1 MSAFPSARGLEALR
15 FDDSFARALPKD
27 PSDAPGP
34 RQVQGACYSEVLPT
48 PMPAPRLLAHAAPVA
63 ALLGLDAGAV
73 DPQVL
78 AEICGGKQLL
88 PGMRPYAACYGGHQF
103 GSWAGQLGDGRAITL
118 GEVLTA
124 EHGRQELQLKG
135 AGRTPYSRTADG
147 RAVLRSSIREYL
159 CSEAMHALGVPTT
172 RALCLV
178 GTGES
183 VWRDILYD
191 GHARQ
196 EPGAVVCRVAP
207 SFIRF
212 GNFELPAARRE
223 QGPLKS
229 LADYVL
235 TTHYPHLGA
244 PSPDTYAA
252 LFDEVC
258 SRTASLFVELM
269 RVGFVHGV
277 LNTDNMSI
285 LGLCID
291 YGPFG
296 FMEAFDPDFTPNT
309 TDRATRRYRYAAQPL
324 VAKWNLARLG
334 SALLPLAGN
343 PFPLEK
349 SLARFDDTFD
359 AKLRVMWAS
368 KLGLSAFRDEGEG
381 AGDQLLVAELQAAL
395 SSCRADMPLFFR
407 ALANLEAAQLSRA
420 QDDHV
425 LRALIPELVYEA
437 DATAPLF
444 AWCKRYAER
453 LSADTLSQAE
463 RKARMDAA
471 NPKYVLRNYLAQL
484 AIDAAEGGDLS
495 LLHSLEQVLAQPYA
509 EQRDQ
514 AHFAAKRPAWAEVRP
529 GCGML
534 SCSS

>member
-1 MSAFPSARGLEALR
+1 M
-15 FDDSFARALPKD
+15 
-27 PSDAPGP
+27 
-34 RQVQGACYSEVLPT
+34 
-48 PMPAPRLLAHAAPVA
+48 
-63 ALLGLDAGAV
+63 LGLDGATL
-73 DPQVL
+73 DAQAL
-78 AEICGGKQLL
+78 AEICGGKRVLA
-88 PGMRPYAACYGGHQF
+88 GMRPYAACYGGHQF
-103 GSWAGQLGDGRAITL
+103 GNWAGQLGDGRAITL
-118 GEVLTA
+118 GEVLTQD
-124 EHGRQELQLKG
+124 HGRQELQLKG

-191 GHARQ
+191 GHPRQ

-212 GNFELPAARRE
+212 GNFELPAARRD
-223 QGPLKS
+223 QRTLK
-229 LADYVL
+229 LLTDYVL

-244 PSPDTYAA
+244 PSPETYAA

-258 SRTASLFVELM
+258 ARTASLMVALM

-334 SALLPLAGN
+334 SALLSLTGD

-349 SLARFDDTFD
+349 SLARYDASFD
-359 AKLRVMWAS
+359 AELRAMWAD
-368 KLGLSAFRDEGEG
+368 KLGLSAFRSEGEG
-381 AGDQLLVAELQAAL
+381 AGDEQLVAELQSAL
-395 SSCRADMPLFFR
+395 SQCRADMPLFFR
-407 ALANLEAAQLSRA
+407 ALANLEAPQLRLAQA
-420 QDDHV
+420 DEA
-425 LRALIPELVYEA
+425 LRRLVPELVYDA

-444 AWCKRYAER
+444 AWCTRYAER
-453 LSADTLSQAE
+453 LAADALSQAE

-484 AIDAAEGGDLS
+484 AIDAAEGGDLTV
-495 LLHSLEQVLAQPYA
+495 LHTLESVLSQPYA
-509 EQRDQ
+509 EQPEH